1 MGSHNLNMMIPY
13 TICVGVLFQ
22 MAMGAP
28 NEEISAP
35 VRFDIPVDAEAYFLP
50 PENVTLSRSL
60 DRATSNC
67 GCGLTP
73 AIPRIVGGWISRMHS
88 RPYQVYLQTQWND
101 GRWISCGGTLLN
113 RQYALTAAHCV
124 AEAKNLRV
132 YVSLGEH
139 DVQADVESQKAKLVM
154 ASAIIHPNYKSHS
167 LEEDIALLKFD
178 EPVSFNDNV
187 VPACLPTDKTKSYA
201 GKSAIVSGWGATAW
215 EGAGS
220 PKLKETYLRI
230 LHNTDAECRV
240 YGIADW
246 KLCAYKK
253 RTSSCQGDSG
263 GPLVV
268 YEGGRMTVV
277 GAVSYAY
284 QCAATGFSTVY
295 ARVTHYLDWIN
306 ANIKDGWRDGG
317 EAATTAAPA
326 VFYQCDLSCYIGAFA
341 GLATING
348 NIPVSCNNGACF
360 AKDGSDLCATFGFPC
375 SRPR

>member
-1 MGSHNLNMMIPY
+1 MGSHDSALIMMMPFI
-13 TICVGVLFQ
+13 ICVAFFSQ
-22 MAMGAP
+22 IAMGAP
-28 NEEISAP
+28 TEETSAP

-67 GCGLTP
+67 GCGLAP
-73 AIPRIVGGWISRMHS
+73 ASPRIVGGHISRMHS
-88 RPYQVYLQTQWND
+88 RPYQVFLQTQYND
-101 GRWISCGGTLLN
+101 GSWWNCGGTLLN

-124 AEAKNLRV
+124 DKARNLRT

-139 DVQADVESQKAKLVM
+139 DIQADIESQKAKLVM
-154 ASAIIHPNYKSHS
+154 ATAIIHPNWNRRFYW
-167 LEEDIALLKFD
+167 EDIALIKFD

-187 VPACLPTDKTKSYA
+187 VP
-201 GKSAIVSGWGATAW
+201 
-215 EGAGS
+215 
-220 PKLKETYLRI
+220 
-230 LHNTDAECRV
+230 
-240 YGIADW
+240 DW

-253 RTSSCQGDSG
+253 GTSSCQGDSG

-268 YEGGRMTVV
+268 YEGGRLTVV
-277 GAVSYAY
+277 GAVSYAN
-284 QCAATGFSTVY
+284 QCALTGFSTVY

-306 ANIKDGWRDGG
+306 ANIKDGWCDGG
-317 EAATTAAPA
+317 EAATTAAPT
-326 VFYQCDLSCYIGAFA
+326 VFYECDLSCFIGAFT